1 MVDGLKLDVIE
12 GLCVPL
18 GERLWRTARDEPSAP
33 HLIFADLR
41 SGTRRVSEQE
51 ARVLMCVLLEELEQ
65 NYSIETPT
73 AETYQQSGSYALS
86 ARTDLTI
93 HGSRRSADRVLSVEF
108 KAGAAPVEVIRKDLE
123 KLTREGVPG
132 LWFHTLEKATPRI
145 LDTLI
150 DHMRE
155 AWAQLADHS
164 VAANHTIRFVVCAL
178 EPAVMFSA
186 LLTLG
191 SDVDARLDATFAA
204 GLTEWELHGPDAAQW
219 PPVEASRSLRDPSE
233 QAARDRRGR
242 ERWLIDCPQIS
253 PRLLYFNR
261 QGDSYRLRDYTRDT
275 DGLVACRTFLA
286 AHPETGSPIDN
297 SGEFLSL
304 FKPALVHDVYD
315 DAHVVTK
322 VDYWF
327 ERITA
332 LSR

>member
-1 MVDGLKLDVIE
+1 MVDGLSLDVIE

-18 GERLWRTARDEPSAP
+18 GERLWRTARDDPSAP
-33 HLIFADLR
+33 HLIFADSR
-41 SGTRRVSEQE
+41 SGARRVSEQE
-51 ARVLMCVLLEELEQ
+51 ARVLMCVLLEELGL

-93 HGSRRSADRVLSVEF
+93 HRSRRSADRALAVEF
-108 KAGAAPVEVIRKDLE
+108 KAGTAPVEVIRKDLE
-123 KLTREGVPG
+123 KLTRERVPG

-155 AWAQLADHS
+155 AWVQLAEHS
-164 VAANHTIRFVVCAL
+164 GVANHSIHFVVCAL
-178 EPAVMFSA
+178 EPAVMFNA

-191 SDVDARLDATFAA
+191 SDVNARLDATFAA
-204 GLTEWELHGPDAAQW
+204 GLTEWALHGPDAAEW
-219 PPVEASRSLRDPSE
+219 PPAKTPRRSREPSE
-233 QAARDRRGR
+233 PAAHDRRGW

-253 PRLLYFNR
+253 PRLLHFNR
-261 QGDSYRLRDYTRDT
+261 QGDSYRLRDYTRDAH
-275 DGLVACRTFLA
+275 GLVVCRTFLA
-286 AHPETGSPIDN
+286 AHPDTGAPIDK
-297 SGEFLSL
+297 SGEFLTQY
-304 FKPALVHDVYD
+304 KPALVHDVYD
-315 DAHVVTK
+315 DGHAVTK

-327 ERITA
+327 DRVTA